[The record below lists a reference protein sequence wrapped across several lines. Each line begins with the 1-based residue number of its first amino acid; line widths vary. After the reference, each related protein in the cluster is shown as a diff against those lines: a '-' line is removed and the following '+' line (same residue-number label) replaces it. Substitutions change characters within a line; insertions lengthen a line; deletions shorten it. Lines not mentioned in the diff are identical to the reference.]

1 MLATLAARYELYF
14 MKVLNCNWVNL
25 GPEIFEEK
33 LPPPT
38 HSRLNPAILTTF
50 SSDEKCMSCVLLP
63 TPAGAADIVDS
74 NLKLILGLIWT
85 LILHYQISKGL
96 NFHEDSEKAQSPKQA
111 LLQYLNVSLLLFFT
125 MYSSGSL
132 YNIDL
137 CG

>member
-1 MLATLAARYELYF
+1 

-63 TPAGAADIVDS
+63 TPAGAADIVY
-74 NLKLILGLIWT
+74 
-85 LILHYQISKGL
+85 LHQGHPPLNCERKG
-96 NFHEDSEKAQSPKQA
+96 
-111 LLQYLNVSLLLFFT
+111 
-125 MYSSGSL
+125 
-132 YNIDL
+132 
-137 CG
+137 

>member
-25 GPEIFEEK
+25 GPGIFEK

-38 HSRLNPAILTTF
+38 HSRLNPALLTTF

-85 LILHYQISKGL
+85 LILHYQISKGFGL
-96 NFHEDSEKAQSPKQA
+96 HEASDKSQSPKQA
-111 LLQYLNVSLLLFFT
+111 LLQYLNVSIVLFYTLLVSAPC
-125 MYSSGSL
+125 YKRV
-132 YNIDL
+132 
-137 CG
+137 